1 MDDEHVIYRSYLL
14 RIWYTGATDSSA
26 WLQST
31 CATGEAAAAVIE
43 TPLAV

>member
-1 MDDEHVIYRSYLL
+1 VQHHAAGNPVNGYTRYLPGNG
-14 RIWYTGATDSSA
+14 TNA

-31 CATGEAAAAVIE
+31 GATGEAAAAVIE